1 MENNANYLK
10 LVKSIALRIRRLR
23 QDLGLTQED
32 MAEYGFNYRHY
43 QKLESGTYSPNLRTL
58 YRLAKVFGVPV
69 RDLFI

>member
-69 RDLFI
+69 RDLFK